1 MNTSGTP
8 STTQP
13 AAPTRRWRRVFV
25 GTALIA
31 SGIIIGVGT
40 NALSQGYGRWS
51 DDGPGRQERS
61 DGPRNRDDGDGRVFF
76 RDRDG
81 PRGWL
86 ERDRDGRGWGG
97 GPGWH
102 GHRFGGL
109 GGRGLTP
116 GRIERMVNRLGWAV
130 DASSEQKQKLTDI
143 MQRAANDLAPLR
155 EKRQD
160 GRRQMRD
167 VLAAATI
174 DRGKLESLRADQM
187 KLADQAS
194 QRITAAVA
202 DAADVLTPAQRAD
215 LARRLERFG
224 GRRG

>member
-1 MNTSGTP
+1 MNTTGSP
-8 STTQP
+8 STQQT
-13 AAPTRRWRRVFV
+13 APTRRWRRIFV
-25 GTALIA
+25 GSALIA

-40 NALSQGYGRWS
+40 SALSQGYGRWS
-51 DDGPGRQERS
+51 DDGPGRQERF
-61 DGPRNRDDGDGRVFF
+61 DGPRSRDDGDGRVFF

-81 PRGWL
+81 PRGWFG
-86 ERDRDGRGWGG
+86 RDRDGRGWGG
-97 GPGWH
+97 DPGWH

-109 GGRGLTP
+109 GGPGLTP
-116 GRIERMVNRLGWAV
+116 GRIERIVNRIGWAV
-130 DASSEQKQKLTDI
+130 DASTEQKQKLTDI

-155 EKRQD
+155 EKHLD
-160 GRRQMRD
+160 GRRQIRE

-187 KLADQAS
+187 KLADAAS
-194 QRITAAVA
+194 QRITTAFA